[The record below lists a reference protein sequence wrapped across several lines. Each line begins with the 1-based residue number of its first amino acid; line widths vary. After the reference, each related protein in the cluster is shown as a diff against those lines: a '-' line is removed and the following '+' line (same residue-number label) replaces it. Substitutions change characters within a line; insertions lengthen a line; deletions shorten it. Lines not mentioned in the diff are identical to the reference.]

1 MATFCG
7 QPALRAECH
16 CSSSPPVRGC
26 VVSLGLGASWRP
38 PARRD
43 DDHGEASRVVGGD
56 GASDRLRARA
66 DGRRG
71 SRGAL
76 APGRVVRD
84 VIGAR
89 VSRLLERGRL
99 LVPRRGGCARAR
111 AALAAAL
118 AAQGAAD
125 AGAMLVF
132 DRAVKAAQRDR
143 AAWLRRTHPSGDASD
158 PFLEEVTR
166 RTLDRLHDVKREFP
180 RVLVLG
186 GAGDQVTR
194 RLLRDRPDVRAV
206 VVVDASRDM
215 LALAR
220 RRVGDEACIDDPNP
234 SSLDSQTVRNAAGH
248 DVRVHYVHADEE
260 ALPLRDESVD
270 AAVSVLGLHW
280 ANDLPGAMSQARKA
294 LTPDGLFLSAV
305 LGGETLREMR
315 IACAVAELER
325 EGGVSQRV
333 SPLAQVRDCGNLL
346 TRAGMRLPAV
356 DVDTLTMQY
365 PDPMKLVE
373 HLRIMGETNAALSR
387 RAGPIA
393 RTTAA
398 AAALYRAAR
407 AEGGPPPELAPEN
420 GDARA
425 RGVEC
430 TFQVMYMTGW
440 SPGEGQQ
447 QAAERG
453 SAGVSLAKL
462 EEELAKIPK
471 K

>member
-1 MATFCG
+1 MPLLVITACPWLCRVSWSRRLVEATPRGATVTMAK
-7 QPALRAECH
+7 LRA
-16 CSSSPPVRGC
+16 
-26 VVSLGLGASWRP
+26 SLEAT
-38 PARRD
+38 ARLI
-43 DDHGEASRVVGGD
+43 V
-56 GASDRLRARA
+56 
-66 DGRRG
+66 
-71 SRGAL
+71 
-76 APGRVVRD
+76 
-84 VIGAR
+84 
-89 VSRLLERGRL
+89 
-99 LVPRRGGCARAR
+99 CARAPTVGAVR
-111 AALAAAL
+111 AAPWLLDGSSATSSARASRAFSSADASSFLDVEAARERARLKAAAL

-365 PDPMKLVE
+365 PDPMKLVD

-398 AAALYRAAR
+398 AAAACYQSMFP

>member
-1 MATFCG
+1 MSSTTR
-7 QPALRAECH
+7 PALFTFWILTACPWLDGV
-16 CSSSPPVRGC
+16 CWS
-26 VVSLGLGASWRP
+26 
-38 PARRD
+38 RRLW
-43 DDHGEASRVVGGD
+43 EATPRDATVGM
-56 GASDRLRARA
+56 SRLRASLEA
-66 DGRRG
+66 T
-71 SRGAL
+71 
-76 APGRVVRD
+76 
-84 VIGAR
+84 AR
-89 VSRLLERGRL
+89 LIV
-99 LVPRRGGCARAR
+99 CARAR
-111 AALAAAL
+111 AATVGAVRAAPWLLDGSSATSSARAFSSADASSFLDVEAARERARLKAAAL

-215 LALAR
+215 LALVR

-398 AAALYRAAR
+398 AAAACYQSLFP
-407 AEGGPPPELAPEN
+407 AEGDPPPETGPD
-420 GDARA
+420 GDARP

-430 TFQVMYMTGW
+430 TFQVLYMTGW